1 MKNLLILFILLSLSA
16 CTVTENVEFKKIE
29 NVQFKGATLQGDI
42 TLTANAILNNPNDFG
57 VEIKR
62 IQSKVFIDDKEV
74 SNLRQEVST
83 QMTANSDFSLPLEI
97 DIPAKKVFGDV
108 GGLIGGLLKNK
119 TVLLKMESVVTL
131 DILGKEVDIPYTH
144 EEEKGLKL

>member
-1 MKNLLILFILLSLSA
+1 MKNLLILSSLFFLSA

-83 QMTANSDFSLPLEI
+83 QMPANSDFSLPLEI